1 MPRSTPRLVSLSLV
15 LLGSAAL
22 LPSQVLAMPSYEGF
36 GGYSPGASVASLNGG
51 YGWSGGW
58 GGNGLSL
65 TVSTPG
71 LSHAGLATSPGAATS
86 GAPVQDVVAWYYRD
100 LEQQIGNGTTLYLSF
115 LLRPETG
122 ISDYG
127 GLSLMGS
134 GGGIFIGESGDAA
147 MGSHAYG
154 LESRIPDGPDADTDE
169 DVLIDS
175 STIMASPGE
184 TALLVLKATLTAG
197 PDLFELFVNPIPGS
211 SEAANTVAARFLPA
225 AGLDVGS
232 LIYIAINNAGNWT
245 TDEIRIG
252 ATFESV
258 IPAPAPG
265 VLSLL
270 VAGLAALSI
279 RRRRG

>member
-1 MPRSTPRLVSLSLV
+1 
-15 LLGSAAL
+15 
-22 LPSQVLAMPSYEGF
+22 MPSYEGF

-51 YGWSGGW
+51 YGWNGTW

-65 TVSTPG
+65 TVSAPG

-86 GAPVQDVVAWYYRD
+86 EAPGVNVAWYYRD
-100 LEQQIGNGTTLYLSF
+100 LEQQVGDGATLYLSF

-127 GLSLMGS
+127 GLSVIGS
-134 GGGIFIGESGDAA
+134 DGGIFIGESGDAA

-154 LESRIPDGPDADTDE
+154 LESRIPG
-169 DVLIDS
+169 VLIDS
-175 STIMASPGE
+175 SSIMANPGE

-211 SEAANTVAARFLPA
+211 SEAANTVAARFLPTD
-225 AGLDVGS
+225 GLDVGS

-245 TDEIRIG
+245 TDEIRVG

-258 IPAPAPG
+258 TPAPAPG

-270 VAGLAALSI
+270 VVGLAALSM